1 MKIKHGLWL
10 TLLRRLEDKLCSN
23 DMEMKTVQVTFSID
37 QLHGNRRFSTISRF
51 HMVSLFLPLLRTFPQ
66 SIPAFMV
73 CMDSTLGA
81 KQGTLFRAPRNSDR
95 PAAHDNVW
103 TRSDYWNLLAN
114 KPSTPMN
121 ISYSP
126 ANMTYMLLLWCF
138 HF

>member
-1 MKIKHGLWL
+1 
-10 TLLRRLEDKLCSN
+10 
-23 DMEMKTVQVTFSID
+23 MKTVQVTFSID

-126 ANMTYMLLLWCF
+126 ANMTYMLLL
-138 HF
+138 